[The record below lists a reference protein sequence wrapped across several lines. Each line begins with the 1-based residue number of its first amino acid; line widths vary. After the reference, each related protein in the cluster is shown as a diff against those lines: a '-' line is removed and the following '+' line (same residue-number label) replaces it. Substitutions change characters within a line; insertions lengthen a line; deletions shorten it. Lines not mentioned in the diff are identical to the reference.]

1 MIATSAFTAHCDIM
15 NNNSVVIQIKYLT
28 APTDSF
34 WKYFDSLKRSGSQD
48 SFILVSNYTGPIVCF
63 WFLWAISF

>member
-34 WKYFDSLKRSGSQD
+34 
-48 SFILVSNYTGPIVCF
+48 
-63 WFLWAISF
+63 